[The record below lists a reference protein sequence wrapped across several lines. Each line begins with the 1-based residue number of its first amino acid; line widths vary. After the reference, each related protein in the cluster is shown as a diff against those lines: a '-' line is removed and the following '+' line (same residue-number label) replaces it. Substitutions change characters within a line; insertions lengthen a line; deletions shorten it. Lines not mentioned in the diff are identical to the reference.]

1 MRGGRAVL
9 KVKWNALTQ
18 FNLQIVCI
26 RERQQMLQDG
36 ASFAGAAPADA
47 AGAGT
52 AGAPVHPLVLAHD
65 VQRSF
70 SGCSRRG
77 VAR

>member
-1 MRGGRAVL
+1 
-9 KVKWNALTQ
+9 
-18 FNLQIVCI
+18 
-26 RERQQMLQDG
+26 
-36 ASFAGAAPADA
+36 
-47 AGAGT
+47 
-52 AGAPVHPLVLAHD
+52 VHPLVLAHD